1 MSNISKPASIRNGR
15 APSSTI
21 ERGVV
26 SLRSPDAMQ
35 HVSAASLIR
44 GPVTTHVNRPR
55 RTKPNGLMRGA
66 RGTPLPL
73 K

>member
-1 MSNISKPASIRNGR
+1 MSNISKPASIRNRR

-44 GPVTTHVNRPR
+44 VQSRPTSIGPDAPSQT
-55 RTKPNGLMRGA
+55 A
-66 RGTPLPL
+66 
-73 K
+73 